1 MGEDVE
7 ERENGDCHYDAC
19 FTLMRNTITVDLL
32 AIAAILLLAILVL
45 WLRICFRS
53 CCKSDT

>member
-1 MGEDVE
+1 MGDDVE

-19 FTLMRNTITVDLL
+19 FTLMRNMITVDLV
-32 AIAAILLLAILVL
+32 AIATIFLLAILVL
-45 WLRICFRS
+45 GLRICFRS

>member
-1 MGEDVE
+1 MEE

-19 FTLMRNTITVDLL
+19 FTLMRNMITVDLV
-32 AIAAILLLAILVL
+32 AIATIFLLAILVL
-45 WLRICFRS
+45 GLRICFRS